1 MSWKT
6 CYSASNNY
14 DFNFP
19 PIMMDGRNF
28 AQWQPDAVVNERI
41 QKLEGIHS
49 NWKYRSYLQQNGHQI
64 MNYNSMEAC
73 YALGLDPHI
82 KSDRTPS
89 DNVPYQFR
97 NVFDTSRPGFGYN
110 NSNLKNPYLSR
121 EQLNARLIAP
131 HIDPASASNI
141 VSGIKL

>member
-1 MSWKT
+1 MWAT
-6 CYSASNNY
+6 CFSGSNNIY
-14 DFNFP
+14 FNFP

-41 QKLEGIHS
+41 QQQEGIQS
-49 NWKYRSYLQQNGHQI
+49 NWQYRRYMQQNGQQI

-89 DNVPYQFR
+89 DNVPYKFR
-97 NVFDTSRPGFGYN
+97 NVFDTSKPGFGYN
-110 NSNLKNPYLSR
+110 DSSLKNPYLSR
-121 EQLNARLIAP
+121 EQLNSRLVAP
-131 HIDPASASNI
+131 YVDPATAANM
-141 VSGIKL
+141 VPGLKL